1 MRLPADLDL
10 RDAEFERGTPE
21 VDQRRRLH
29 ASDAAAHDEDRHKD
43 VRRVGAFD
51 RDLHDGFLAGKFLD
65 EQLAH
70 AFTLYRDQRRR
81 LSERH
86 AHLESRLLARLI
98 ALSLGKNVDPVVI
111 PGAKPPL
118 VLARHPD
125 LEMSSG
131 FATRAIGGRGF
142 EDDAARNRRGGG
154 AEQEASP
161 VGLPFACRLDPLHL
175 RKMLVGVETADEAL
189 AVRVGLV
196 LEEVH
201 SNRRVRNGL
210 AREVE
215 YGGLEFERV
224 LIAHPRILADPD
236 DAVRGPE
243 RDPRGNRLDF
253 AVGVLE
259 FELGPDLFRFFDFV
273 KTGHGGSGGTG
284 AIQSQIEAVDLDF
297 FSLLLRSLI
306 SLSLL
311 LLLEAAGDSFADL
324 PVGEDEFIESF
335 EGGDI
340 TRLYLMPQPYGKRRG
355 AAAGQIADME
365 IDGHFRR

>member
-1 MRLPADLDL
+1 M
-10 RDAEFERGTPE
+10 
-21 VDQRRRLH
+21 
-29 ASDAAAHDEDRHKD
+29 
-43 VRRVGAFD
+43 
-51 RDLHDGFLAGKFLD
+51 
-65 EQLAH
+65 
-70 AFTLYRDQRRR
+70 
-81 LSERH
+81 
-86 AHLESRLLARLI
+86 
-98 ALSLGKNVDPVVI
+98 
-111 PGAKPPL
+111 
-118 VLARHPD
+118 
-125 LEMSSG
+125 
-131 FATRAIGGRGF
+131 
-142 EDDAARNRRGGG
+142 
-154 AEQEASP
+154 
-161 VGLPFACRLDPLHL
+161 
-175 RKMLVGVETADEAL
+175 
-189 AVRVGLV
+189 
-196 LEEVH
+196 
-201 SNRRVRNGL
+201 
-210 AREVE
+210 
-215 YGGLEFERV
+215 
-224 LIAHPRILADPD
+224 
-236 DAVRGPE
+236 
-243 RDPRGNRLDF
+243 DF